1 MSLKKRGKTWHSD
14 FVVNGQRFRQSLET
28 TDWREAQAKEKALIA
43 AASEGKLFQTSVT
56 LARQPF
62 GLAADDYVTARK
74 LELAPAS
81 QAKEKQLLV
90 QLRVFFKMEQLKTIT
105 AKRIVEYRAWRA
117 EQGVGPATLNAE
129 LGILRRILK
138 RAKLWAR
145 VADDIRPLKE
155 PSTIGRAL
163 SEEDKQRLL
172 QTAAMRPEWETAYL
186 AAILCLNTTA
196 RGGELKG
203 LQWGDVDLF
212 ERTLT
217 VRKSK
222 TDAGVRAIPLTDV
235 ASSALARLRTRAE
248 TFGPVEPEHF
258 VFASYASQRVF
269 NGTTVVGSSLAGF
282 DPTKHVNSWRTAW
295 RTLTKQAGL
304 PGFRFHD
311 LRHCAITSLAES
323 GASDSTVMAIAGHVS
338 RKMLERYSHVRM
350 EAKRKAMECLSESSR
365 MGGYDTN
372 RGTNSGN
379 PKTRTV

>member
-323 GASDSTVMAIAGHVS
+323 GG
-338 RKMLERYSHVRM
+338 L
-350 EAKRKAMECLSESSR
+350 
-365 MGGYDTN
+365 
-372 RGTNSGN
+372 
-379 PKTRTV
+379 